1 MDRTAKSRRSWK
13 FAGRT
18 RPSPPPT
25 PVPIRIPTHQTVLP
39 SPLALAAT
47 PTPRKLPAFHAR
59 RVCVRLCAKIPK
71 RRSFTVSFAPL
82 LRGARKKE
90 RKREKIK
97 KRRGEGKREFEDSN
111 SLLFPFNSQKFLI
124 PSRLDDFFL
133 WCETREIVRDDGY
146 ATGKTTSPWLRL
158 RLVENAGFQFVG
170 RVPRREERRRAR
182 GEGVQDLE
190 GICGAP

>member
-59 RVCVRLCAKIPK
+59 RVCARLCAKIPK
-71 RRSFTVSFAPL
+71 RRSFTPSW
-82 LRGARKKE
+82 RQEKRKK
-90 RKREKIK
+90 KRGNKEKKGGRNFSSRPVSMIFSSGVK
-97 KRRGEGKREFEDSN
+97 PEKSYAMMDT
-111 SLLFPFNSQKFLI
+111 LLAKL
-124 PSRLDDFFL
+124 L
-133 WCETREIVRDDGY
+133 
-146 ATGKTTSPWLRL
+146 
-158 RLVENAGFQFVG
+158 
-170 RVPRREERRRAR
+170 
-182 GEGVQDLE
+182 
-190 GICGAP
+190 APG